1 MVSPW
6 GPALLPGDIHS
17 QWQLGPPPSENQIA
31 ASGSDRTPYA
41 KAQRSPSIRWQTS
54 QPCVRNFWSKIDC
67 SVILLSGCSLY
78 GCGGYVDYSAMINRW
93 TKDRINELGVYLC
106 LIVCICCFF
115 LYSMF
120 YLLKCLYKDIKFSFT
135 FWHSSI
141 KLGFVHKHC
150 QHLFWRF

>member
-1 MVSPW
+1 MYLHLEVVFFLVYLGDVVQFSVLRYPMVSPW

-93 TKDRINELGVYLC
+93 TNDRINELGVYLC

-115 LYSMF
+115 YTVCF
-120 YLLKCLYKDIKFSFT
+120 IY
-135 FWHSSI
+135 
-141 KLGFVHKHC
+141 
-150 QHLFWRF
+150 